1 MHFLH
6 ILAGGKMILITGG
19 EQSYNTS
26 EFWPAISRREHKYL
40 NRCSRTKAS
49 IFSFVPGVVSEGHM
63 SECKTTDSL
72 VLGTVL
78 IPAQVNQWFH
88 MLAFTLV
95 GPACNFI

>member
-1 MHFLH
+1 
-6 ILAGGKMILITGG
+6 MILITGE

-26 EFWPAISRREHKYL
+26 EFWPAASRREHKYL
-40 NRCSRTKAS
+40 NHCSRTKAS

-63 SECKTTDSL
+63 SGCKTIDSL

-95 GPACNFI
+95 GLGCNFV